1 MAGSAIFWT
10 TDGYGP
16 EKAGAAAFCASMST
30 RPIPPP
36 TLRERR
42 HRGLA
47 RRRVAGSWPSTSGSV
62 SRPSGTRREGARSIV
77 DPRTEIPSTK
87 ECLRRGGLSNPAP
100 AILYRRR
107 GSFLIPVAA
116 LRERRRLIAI
126 IVGRSD
132 MWRGQG
138 FRQSHAVRYVRHGQ
152 RFPSRKARFRTFSSR
167 SSMGL
172 YREAS
177 KSPGDLIMKKLTLL
191 GVIVGAALLSATPFS
206 LHTSQKSVV
215 LSLDRA
221 EARVGRPLTA
231 TSVAGVHRRA
241 HRRAYRHGHYY
252 YY

>member
-100 AILYRRR
+100 AILCRRR
-107 GSFLIPVAA
+107 GSFLIPVA
-116 LRERRRLIAI
+116 
-126 IVGRSD
+126 S
-132 MWRGQG
+132 
-138 FRQSHAVRYVRHGQ
+138 
-152 RFPSRKARFRTFSSR
+152 SSR
-167 SSMGL
+167 TPPSDRDNRRSLRHVEGPGL
-172 YREAS
+172 STITRC
-177 KSPGDLIMKKLTLL
+177 PIRPTW
-191 GVIVGAALLSATPFS
+191 SAIPITKGSISDVQFTFIYGLVP
-206 LHTSQKSVV
+206 
-215 LSLDRA
+215 
-221 EARVGRPLTA
+221 
-231 TSVAGVHRRA
+231 
-241 HRRAYRHGHYY
+241 
-252 YY
+252 